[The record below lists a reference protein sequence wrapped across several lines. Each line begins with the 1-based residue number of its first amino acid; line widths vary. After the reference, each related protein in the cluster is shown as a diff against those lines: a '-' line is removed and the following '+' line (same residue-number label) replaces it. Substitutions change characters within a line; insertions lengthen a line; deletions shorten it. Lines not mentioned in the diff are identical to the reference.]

1 MTWIVK
7 GPATWAASGWG
18 PFGAGV
24 TAGGTALPGKEG
36 STSSAKAEAM
46 RASTKAAPFMVRGI
60 LAVLGGQ

>member
-7 GPATWAASGWG
+7 GPATWAAAGWG

-36 STSSAKAEAM
+36 STSSAKVEVK
-46 RASTKAAPFMVRGI
+46 RASTKTALFKVRGI
-60 LAVLGGQ
+60 LANLGGQ